1 MAGCSFFVA
10 GQELEQLVLVEI
22 IGPVGGIGPAADYGE
37 LQYAVGQVDYGRSD
51 AYRIEIEHDRDL
63 LPGKEHIARM
73 PVAVDDLLRPR
84 IEAEPVD
91 ADARFVVENCQV
103 LGGFLYPRLRGG
115 DVIPAKAGIA
125 AGPGRSVGA
134 DGPQVGADDGRV
146 VEAGLERLEFVC
158 EIGEVAVEFGQLQ
171 AGVDC
176 GLRRAVVARAGD
188 EFEKL
193 VDVVVQL
200 EDCVVVAAG
209 GQQGRDGEG
218 LLGEVGLDGVGEG
231 DAVEVVLASRAAL
244 EQELALV
251 GDDDHFWGAAVAAG
265 QRLDLVND
273 ADVVMAEDAYQ
284 LFGRKMCSASG
295 HKDH

>member
-1 MAGCSFFVA
+1 
-10 GQELEQLVLVEI
+10 
-22 IGPVGGIGPAADYGE
+22 
-37 LQYAVGQVDYGRSD
+37 
-51 AYRIEIEHDRDL
+51 
-63 LPGKEHIARM
+63 M
-73 PVAVDDLLRPR
+73 P
-84 IEAEPVD
+84 
-91 ADARFVVENCQV
+91 
-103 LGGFLYPRLRGG
+103 
-115 DVIPAKAGIA
+115 
-125 AGPGRSVGA
+125 
-134 DGPQVGADDGRV
+134 
-146 VEAGLERLEFVC
+146 
-158 EIGEVAVEFGQLQ
+158 

-218 LLGEVGLDGVGEG
+218 LLGEMGLDGVGEG
-231 DAVEVVLASRAAL
+231 DAVEVVLAARAAL

-251 GDDDHFWGAAVAAG
+251 GYDDHFWGTAVAAG
-265 QRLDLVND
+265 QRLDLVDD

-295 HKDH
+295 HKNH